1 MNIDKS
7 HFTVDESRLAEE
19 WIAHPQ
25 RVYEYAQLAADT
37 RVQLDELKRK
47 DEVLRAEVGL
57 SIRRHPESY
66 GLTKI
71 TEGLVDSVITT
82 NTEVQETMQ
91 QIIECKH
98 KLDLALAAVTAMEN
112 KKKALECIVQLH
124 ATSYFANPRNPKS
137 IESQIDRE
145 YRAPGIAP
153 KEKKQIESETE
164 VKSKRLKKRIPI
176 DEVLD

>member
-1 MNIDKS
+1 MKIDVS
-7 HFTVDESRLAEE
+7 HFAVDESQLAEE

-37 RVQLDELKRK
+37 RAALDELKRK
-47 DEVLRAEVGL
+47 DDVIRAEVGL
-57 SIRRHPESY
+57 AIRRSPESY
-66 GLTKI
+66 GLTKV
-71 TEGLVDSVITT
+71 TEGLVESVITT
-82 NTEVQETMQ
+82 DHDVQESAQ
-91 QIIECKH
+91 CIIECKH
-98 KLDLALAAVTAMEN
+98 KLDLAMAAVTAMDN

-153 KEKKQIESETE
+153 KEKQVKQT
-164 VKSKRLKKRIPI
+164 KKRVVEEEIE
-176 DEVLD
+176 D